1 MNALFLRTN
10 YPLSEL
16 SPIPEDIGGRILGAQ
31 RLVADQVAANDQ
43 KAEITPG
50 QISVLD
56 FSMKVRQPF
65 DQIKNSNFAALHAH
79 SFTDKD
85 A

>member
-16 SPIPEDIGGRILGAQ
+16 GRIPEDIGGRILGTQ

-50 QISVLD
+50 HISVLD
-56 FSMKVRQPF
+56 FSMKVRQTS
-65 DQIKNSNFAALHAH
+65 DQIKNSDFAALHAH